1 MRLHPPAMT
10 LRQWETTPTRCY
22 VCWQRSVLLRAQRA
36 APACHLWGP
45 YWSLWSQRISWRGWF
60 SGTFAVAW
68 TQTARVHCSNCLRC
82 LSVSPSSPCS
92 STQPFS
98 TPFLGSWELVLT
110 QNSAVLQLWRTAW
123 YCCLT
128 RYIQTYSLF
137 QCVYAVTINKIY
149 FTDSRHPTNDKF
161 CFIFC
166 VKIEWMWDDWELK
179 AGKIGCCIKNLSWA
193 VALHETWQFEL

>member
-149 FTDSRHPTNDKF
+149 FTGSRHPTNDKQVLF
-161 CFIFC
+161 YFLC
-166 VKIEWMWDDWELK
+166 
-179 AGKIGCCIKNLSWA
+179 
-193 VALHETWQFEL
+193 